1 MRVGT
6 DIVEVERFANKN
18 KTFYQKIF
26 TEKEILYSKKYKSYA
41 ERFAGIF
48 CTKEAIMKALSVGIY
63 EINPLNIEV
72 LHLKTGKAFVNL
84 TGNAEKI
91 LAKLSESNIEISI
104 SHIKSVATAVAIIY

>member
-6 DIVEVERFANKN
+6 DIVEVERFENKSI
-18 KTFYQKIF
+18 TFYQKIF
-26 TEKEILYSKKYKSYA
+26 TKKEILYSKKYKSYA

-48 CTKEAIMKALSVGIY
+48 CTKEAVMKALGVGIY

-72 LHLKTGKAFVNL
+72 LHLKTGKAFVSL
-84 TGNAEKI
+84 SGNAEKI
-91 LAKLSESNIEISI
+91 FAKLNEKNIEISI